1 MFSVEGKRVL
11 VRGGTS
17 GIGRMIARAFV
28 ENGASVLYVLGK
40 VLLVRL
46 AGRTNPTAC
55 WLDNRH
61 SL

>member
-1 MFSVEGKRVL
+1 VFSVEGKRVL

-46 AGRTNPTAC
+46 AGRTNPTAM
-55 WLDNRH
+55 LA
-61 SL
+61 